1 MVAARMAVP
10 FLQEVELGKRPKLP
24 KSIKRQSLNEMAAFV
39 VGSRTERAAECR
51 KPGLAA
57 EPCASFI
64 WRFLSSLHC
73 WRMGCAA
80 WRIAAGSPGFYAM
93 LEAVAD
99 PNHPNHAETKEWLD
113 EYDPKVIDEL
123 PIKYALAASR
133 TGVMLPRPASLT
145 TSKPHQPLSSRN
157 QPPRPSPDGYEFAAS
172 CRLERGLID
181 LVFEGHQRGSKRRGA
196 ANSSWRGASV

>member
-39 VGSRTERAAECR
+39 GSRTERAAECR

-64 WRFLSSLHC
+64 WRSYP
-73 WRMGCAA
+73 RY
-80 WRIAAGSPGFYAM
+80 IAGEWNAPPEDCGGIPEFYAM

-145 TSKPHQPLSSRN
+145 TSKPHQPPSSRN

-172 CRLERGLID
+172 CRLERRSD
-181 LVFEGHQRGSKRRGA
+181 RPCFRGPSAG
-196 ANSSWRGASV
+196 